1 MKRVLIVLVSVLAV
15 CVIFMRMK
23 SLDAS
28 RSKLTRLQHAV
39 TQENATEPPFQN
51 EYWDNKEA
59 GIYVDVTTGEPL
71 FSSQDKFDS
80 GTGWPSFT
88 KPIESS
94 QVFQKTDDSLGMS
107 RVEVR
112 SKKGDAHLGHVF
124 DDGPGPGGQ
133 RYCINSAA
141 LRFIPVSKLQEE
153 GYGQYEK
160 IFVQTATLAGGCFW
174 GMEELLRKIPGVIR
188 TEVGYEG
195 GISPNPTY
203 EQVKT
208 GQTGYAESV
217 KVWFDPTK
225 LSYAD
230 LLEKWFFKMH
240 DPTTLNQQGND
251 VGTQY
256 RSVIFYDSDD
266 QKKIA
271 EEIITKVEKSGFW
284 KKPIVTQV
292 KPAGH
297 FAPAEEY
304 HQDYLQKNPVG
315 YTCHY
320 LR

>member
-1 MKRVLIVLVSVLAV
+1 
-15 CVIFMRMK
+15 MK

-28 RSKLTRLQHAV
+28 RAKLTKLQHAV
-39 TQENATEPPFQN
+39 TRENATEPPFQN

-59 GIYVDVTTGEPL
+59 GIYVDITTGEPL

-88 KPIESS
+88 KPIEAS
-94 QVFQKTDDSLGMS
+94 QVFEKSDNSSGMN

-124 DDGPGPGGQ
+124 EDGPGPAGQ
-133 RYCINSAA
+133 RYCINSAS
-141 LRFIPVSKLQEE
+141 LRFIPVSQLKEE

-160 IFVQTATLAGGCFW
+160 LFVQTATLAGGCFW

-195 GISPNPTY
+195 GNSSNPTY

-217 KVWFDPTK
+217 KIWFDPTK

-230 LLEKWFFKMH
+230 LLEKWFFKIH

-251 VGTQY
+251 IGTQY
-256 RSVIFYDSDD
+256 RSVIFYDSEQ

-271 EEIITKVEKSGFW
+271 EEIIKKVDKSGFW

-304 HQDYLQKNPVG
+304 HQDYLQKHPGG